1 MGKEAASGDG
11 GVPRAAV
18 RGPHALARAETAVSF
33 TPQLPLDQHSP
44 APAAPVA
51 QVCGRRGWHGVR
63 ESEGESVQPR
73 APPSLT
79 RLCAPPPACLDK
91 IWYPR
96 HPTAA
101 GDAAFERRPPP
112 LLPRGPEGGRD
123 PPLPR

>member
-1 MGKEAASGDG
+1 MVGCLALPSGAHTLSL
-11 GVPRAAV
+11 VPKR
-18 RGPHALARAETAVSF
+18 RCLLPPNCRWTS
-33 TPQLPLDQHSP
+33 TPPRPLLPLP
-44 APAAPVA
+44 RYV
-51 QVCGRRGWHGVR
+51 GEGRGWHGVR